1 MCIVCLESENNGGRH
16 GVPIQRGHGLH
27 LAKSVRYVKR
37 SRIKLWFVVLRT
49 AGLDKDV
56 DVQI

>member
-1 MCIVCLESENNGGRH
+1 MVCPLEG
-16 GVPIQRGHGLH
+16 PCLH
-27 LAKSVRYVKR
+27 LAKSVRYVKKFW